1 MALPEMRLLQ
11 AAIALAEELNFS
23 RAAARL
29 RIDQST
35 LSKQIAMLE
44 EQTDLRLF
52 VRNHQTVELTDAGR
66 HFVEDARSAVLY
78 AERAIADA
86 RAALHGADEVLH
98 IGRSAFAD
106 PYLVTAIQAIQLPLF
121 PGLKVKLSSNFSH
134 ELARMVAAGTL
145 DMALVISI
153 PDTQILSLLSI
164 AEEPGYIALPKSDAI
179 AGRDEL
185 NLEDLHAHEWIIPE
199 RHINPYISDMIQ
211 TAASAKKI
219 VPSDTHT
226 FTTAEEA
233 SALVMAHKGAA
244 FLTREAAWRISCDE
258 IAIRPLIEDGLKLV
272 TRLATRANEQDRL
285 TSEFF
290 RAAGRKLVKVQ
301 HPPCQSNSQAC

>member
-11 AAIALAEELNFS
+11 AAIVLAEELNFS

-106 PYLVTAIQAIQLPLF
+106 PYLVTAIQSIQLPLF
-121 PGLKVKLSSNFSH
+121 PSLKVKLSSNFSH

-153 PDTQILSLLSI
+153 PDTQVLSLLSI

-179 AGRDEL
+179 AGRNEL
-185 NLEDLHAHEWIIPE
+185 NLEDLHAHEWIVPE

-211 TAASAKKI
+211 TAASTKKI

-233 SALVMAHKGAA
+233 SALVLARKGAA

-258 IAIRPLIEDGLKLV
+258 ITIRPLVEENLKLV
-272 TRLATRANEQDRL
+272 TGLATRADEKNRL
-285 TSEFF
+285 TREFA

-301 HPPCQSNSQAC
+301 HPPRHGKSLAC

>member
-11 AAIALAEELNFS
+11 AAIVLAEELNFS

-106 PYLVTAIQAIQLPLF
+106 PYLVTAIQSIQLPLF
-121 PGLKVKLSSNFSH
+121 PCLKVRLSSYFSH

-153 PDTQILSLLSI
+153 PDTQVLSLLSI

-185 NLEDLHAHEWIIPE
+185 NLEDLRAHEWILPE

-211 TAASAKKI
+211 TAASEKKI
-219 VPSDTHT
+219 APSDTHT

-258 IAIRPLIEDGLKLV
+258 IAIRPLIEEGLKLV
-272 TRLATRANEQDRL
+272 TKLATRANEQGRL
-285 TSEFF
+285 TSEFI
-290 RAAGRKLVKVQ
+290 RAAGRRLVKVQ
-301 HPPCQSNSQAC
+301 HPPHQGNSRPC

>member
-11 AAIALAEELNFS
+11 AAIVLAEELNFS

-106 PYLVTAIQAIQLPLF
+106 PYLVTAIQSIQLPLF
-121 PGLKVKLSSNFSH
+121 PSLKVKLSSNFSH

-153 PDTQILSLLSI
+153 PDTQVLSLLSI

-185 NLEDLHAHEWIIPE
+185 NLEDLRAHEWILPE

-211 TAASAKKI
+211 TAASEKKI
-219 VPSDTHT
+219 APSDTHT

-258 IAIRPLIEDGLKLV
+258 IAIRPLIEEGLKLV

-285 TSEFF
+285 TSEFI
-290 RAAGRKLVKVQ
+290 RAAGRRLVKVQ
-301 HPPCQSNSQAC
+301 HPPHQGNSRPC

>member
-1 MALPEMRLLQ
+1 MRLLQ
-11 AAIALAEELNFS
+11 AAIVLAEELNFS

-106 PYLVTAIQAIQLPLF
+106 PYLVTAIQSIQLPLF
-121 PGLKVKLSSNFSH
+121 PCLKVRLSSNFSH

-153 PDTQILSLLSI
+153 PDTQVLSLLSI

-185 NLEDLHAHEWIIPE
+185 NLEDLRAHEWILPE

-211 TAASAKKI
+211 TAASEKKI
-219 VPSDTHT
+219 APSDTHT

-258 IAIRPLIEDGLKLV
+258 IAIRPLIEEGLKLV
-272 TRLATRANEQDRL
+272 TKLATRANEQGRL
-285 TSEFF
+285 TSEFI
-290 RAAGRKLVKVQ
+290 RAAGRRLVKVQ
-301 HPPCQSNSQAC
+301 HPPHQGNSRPC

>member
-1 MALPEMRLLQ
+1 MALPEIRLLQ

-179 AGRDEL
+179 ASRDEL
-185 NLEDLHAHEWIIPE
+185 NLEDLHEHEWILPE

-219 VPSDTHT
+219 APSDTHT

-233 SALVMAHKGAA
+233 SALVLAHKGAA

-258 IAIRPLIEDGLKLV
+258 IAIRPLIEEGLKLV
-272 TRLATRANEQDRL
+272 TKLATRANEQGRL
-285 TSEFF
+285 TSEFI
-290 RAAGRKLVKVQ
+290 RAAGRRLVKVQ
-301 HPPCQSNSQAC
+301 HPPHQGNSRPC

>member
-1 MALPEMRLLQ
+1 
-11 AAIALAEELNFS
+11 
-23 RAAARL
+23 
-29 RIDQST
+29 
-35 LSKQIAMLE
+35 
-44 EQTDLRLF
+44 
-52 VRNHQTVELTDAGR
+52 
-66 HFVEDARSAVLY
+66 
-78 AERAIADA
+78 
-86 RAALHGADEVLH
+86 
-98 IGRSAFAD
+98 
-106 PYLVTAIQAIQLPLF
+106 
-121 PGLKVKLSSNFSH
+121 
-134 ELARMVAAGTL
+134 MVAAGTL

-153 PDTQILSLLSI
+153 PDTQVLSLLSI

-185 NLEDLHAHEWIIPE
+185 ILEDLHAHEWILPE

-233 SALVMAHKGAA
+233 SALVLAHKGAA

-258 IAIRPLIEDGLKLV
+258 IAIRPLIEEGLKLV
-272 TRLATRANEQDRL
+272 TRLATRTNEQDRL

-290 RAAGRKLVKVQ
+290 RAAGRRLVKVQ
-301 HPPCQSNSQAC
+301 HPPHQGNSRPC